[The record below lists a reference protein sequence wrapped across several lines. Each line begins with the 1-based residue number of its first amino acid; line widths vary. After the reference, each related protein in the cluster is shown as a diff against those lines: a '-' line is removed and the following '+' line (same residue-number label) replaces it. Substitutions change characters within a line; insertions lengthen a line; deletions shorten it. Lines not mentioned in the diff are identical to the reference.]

1 LKKSQKSRSGHG
13 KRKTKNNEGGGVMLD
28 KILRELGWY
37 RHPDSRRV
45 ADKKFGKFTIEGGKI
60 APSDFLGEKDY
71 YRIIGSKHNDGLYQY
86 PNSDLTDEVFDGAVW
101 VMRIPPAVVTLA
113 QDIKKYTES
122 DAGKPS
128 AYISESFGGYS
139 YTKATNSKGVP
150 QSWKQ
155 VFADELDA
163 LRMI

>member
-1 LKKSQKSRSGHG
+1 
-13 KRKTKNNEGGGVMLD
+13 MLD

-37 RHPDSRRV
+37 RHPDHQYVVDTQFR
-45 ADKKFGKFTIEGGKI
+45 KFTIEGGKI
-60 APSDFLGEKDY
+60 APSDFLKEKDY

-101 VMRIPPAVVTLA
+101 VMQIPPAVITLA
-113 QDIKKYTES
+113 QDIEKYAQS
-122 DAGKPS
+122 DAGKQS

-150 QSWKQ
+150 LSWKRM
-155 VFADELDA
+155 FEDELHGW
-163 LRMI
+163 RII